1 MQPQPTIH
9 AARRSLIVPLLLGFV
24 LLGTLVPGKTRH
36 ATKDGV
42 REVVPKSP
50 GEIASQV
57 CAILA
62 NRKTPWQIYR
72 TYAVVFMR
80 FANNQQRVP
89 AGTREAQQKRQ
100 RTVIHYRNM
109 AGILQRMQ
117 ACAVVRDGI
126 KNNRTDIPFGERQS
140 TYEEQGMKL
149 GGLLR
154 QFATM
159 GSKLHGFSPPQAS
172 PRKR

>member
-9 AARRSLIVPLLLGFV
+9 ATRRSLITSLLLGFI
-24 LLGTLVPGKTRH
+24 LLGTLATGETRH
-36 ATKDGV
+36 ITKDGV

-57 CAILA
+57 CVILA

-72 TYAVVFMR
+72 TYAGLFMR
-80 FANNQQRVP
+80 FAKNQQRVP

-109 AGILQRMQ
+109 AGLLQQMQ

-126 KNNRTDIPFGERQS
+126 KHNRTDVPFGERQS
-140 TYEEQGMKL
+140 TYEEEGKKL
-149 GGLLR
+149 GSLLR

-159 GSKLHGFSPPQAS
+159 GSKLRGFKLPKKS

>member
-9 AARRSLIVPLLLGFV
+9 ATRRSLIAPLLLGFI
-24 LLGTLVPGKTRH
+24 LLGTLATGETRH
-36 ATKDGV
+36 TTKDGV

-57 CAILA
+57 CVILA

-72 TYAVVFMR
+72 TYAGLFMR
-80 FANNQQRVP
+80 FAKNQQRVP

-109 AGILQRMQ
+109 AGLLQQMQ

-140 TYEEQGMKL
+140 TYEEQGKKL

-159 GSKLHGFSPPQAS
+159 GSKLHGFKSPKTS